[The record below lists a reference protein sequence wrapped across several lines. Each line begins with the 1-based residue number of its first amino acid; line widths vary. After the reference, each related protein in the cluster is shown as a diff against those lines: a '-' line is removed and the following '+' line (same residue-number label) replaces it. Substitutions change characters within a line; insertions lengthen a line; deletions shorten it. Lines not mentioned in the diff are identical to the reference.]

1 MGLQKRLTEKQ
12 KKFAELLVYS
22 SKSAKEC
29 AIDAGYGNASRVRA
43 CELRNPKKFPLV
55 CNYIEE
61 IRTKRLNEEK
71 IEFTKSLSLMNDLL
85 KSAINDFRRD
95 WRFNSHYRYK
105 HAARAVKVF
114 KNIYF
119 YPHGIYKF

>member
-12 KKFAELLVYS
+12 KRFAELLVYS

-29 AIDAGYGNASRVRA
+29 AKEAGYGSSSHVRA
-43 CELRNPKKFPLV
+43 CELRNPKIYPLV

-61 IRTKRLNEEK
+61 VRTKRFNEEK

-85 KSAINDFRRD
+85 ESSLNAF
-95 WRFNSHYRYK
+95 
-105 HAARAVKVF
+105 
-114 KNIYF
+114 
-119 YPHGIYKF
+119 